1 MRPLYEIDQE
11 ILDCVDMETGE
22 ILDTERLDALQMERE
37 RKLEGVALW
46 VKDLKAE
53 AAAVKEEADKLKARE
68 KSLNNKI
75 DGLKNW
81 LLYALNGEKMKT
93 PRCNVY
99 YTHSQRVAV
108 ADEGKLIEF
117 LEMTSNFLGMQ
128 YIIATHSPLLLGM
141 SKAKILNLDEEGAP
155 ECSWAELENIRI
167 LHDFFA
173 QREADFK

>member
-1 MRPLYEIDQE
+1 MRALYEIDQA
-11 ILDCVDMETGE
+11 ILDCVDLETGE
-22 ILDTERLDALQMERE
+22 ILDPEKLDALQMERE

-81 LLYALNGEKMKT
+81 LMYALNGEKLKT

-99 YTHSQRVAV
+99 YTRNQRLVI
-108 ADEGKLIEF
+108 ADEEKLIKLLQDTEEPEVYLKFPPPELRKEEIKKF
-117 LEMTSNFLGMQ
+117 LKEGYKIQ
-128 YIIATHSPLLLGM
+128 GAT
-141 SKAKILNLDEEGAP
+141 
-155 ECSWAELENIRI
+155 LEQTESVVI
-167 LHDFFA
+167 
-173 QREADFK
+173 K